1 MGDDCCNPESMGR
14 VKGLLESQLPGTF
27 IYSVRVGDTT
37 ESDHKAGFF
46 GKINDQVDA
55 VCEELSSIPELMNGF
70 NAIGFS
76 QVKSKITHNK
86 RRMTSVNTHTKKKKG
101 GLLLRYEKCM
111 YKNSSRKK
119 KNPLEKKS
127 KIWLNYY

>member
-14 VKGLLESQLPGTF
+14 VKALLETQLPGTF

-37 ESDHKAGFF
+37 DSDHKAGFF

-55 VCEELSSIPELMNGF
+55 VCEELSNIPELMNGF

-76 QVKSKITHNK
+76 QVRKDIYII
-86 RRMTSVNTHTKKKKG
+86 RRMTSHSLTYKKK
-101 GLLLRYEKCM
+101 RVDCF
-111 YKNSSRKK
+111 
-119 KNPLEKKS
+119 
-127 KIWLNYY
+127 